1 MLEGRGRAA
10 SEDADSQMSDEAA
23 GDLRAKNLVRFL
35 GMRDGVTPSIAM
47 QGDLVLNYY
56 LRRRRRLL

>member
-1 MLEGRGRAA
+1 MEGRGRAV
-10 SEDADSQMSDEAA
+10 SEDADDQMSDEAA

-47 QGDLVLNYY
+47 QGDLVVNYYY

>member
-47 QGDLVLNYY
+47 QGDLVLNY
-56 LRRRRRLL
+56 